1 MRFIPGQDSF
11 SISYRGGRAFD
22 DNFTVDFFPGRGQSV
37 YDVDTGLQFGEYVP
51 MVFGKSADDLSLQV
65 NSINSSCSIFSIPMW
80 SFIRKYRVWVIK
92 ILEPLNPHTVIS

>member
-65 NSINSSCSIFSIPMW
+65 KDSSRYPCGRSYGNIEFGSLKFW
-80 SFIRKYRVWVIK
+80 NR
-92 ILEPLNPHTVIS
+92 

>member
-51 MVFGKSADDLSLQV
+51 MVFGKSADDLSLRV
-65 NSINSSCSIFSIPMW
+65 KDSSRFDK
-80 SFIRKYRVWVIK
+80 FVLFDFLDTHVVV
-92 ILEPLNPHTVIS
+92 HTEI

>member
-37 YDVDTGLQFGEYVP
+37 YDVDTGLQFGEYLP
-51 MVFGKSADDLSLQV
+51 MVFGKSADDLYLQV
-65 NSINSSCSIFSIPMW
+65 KDSSRLDRKSKRLNSSH
-80 SFIRKYRVWVIK
+80 
-92 ILEPLNPHTVIS
+92 ILISRMPSSA

>member
-22 DNFTVDFFPGRGQSV
+22 DNFTVDFFSGRGQSV

-65 NSINSSCSIFSIPMW
+65 KDSSRFDK
-80 SFIRKYRVWVIK
+80 FVLFDFLDTHVVV
-92 ILEPLNPHTVIS
+92 HTEIEFGSLKFWNR

>member
-1 MRFIPGQDSF
+1 MRFILGQDSF

-51 MVFGKSADDLSLQV
+51 MVFL
-65 NSINSSCSIFSIPMW
+65 P
-80 SFIRKYRVWVIK
+80 
-92 ILEPLNPHTVIS
+92 

>member
-65 NSINSSCSIFSIPMW
+65 KDSSRFDKFVLFSRYPCGRSYGNIEFGSLKFW
-80 SFIRKYRVWVIK
+80 NR
-92 ILEPLNPHTVIS
+92 